1 MYDYSMALEDC
12 DWSKWLQGLM
22 TSDMENDEEGDDDD
36 DPEYNFLED
45 LDEPDREDY
54 RNDRA
59 VRITKKEVNKLL
71 EELFE
76 TDDELIVNGQDD
88 DGHEED
94 EEREEAAPPLSAL
107 QFNVPQAIRFQEPL
121 ANMLTEAAYCEGGNG
136 GSAAEESPPGSLA
149 VPPPSSRY
157 HPPWCCCHLC
167 PAPSSRSTTPRNSSC
182 GSNSNST
189 YRPCTTRPTPPSNTW
204 RSSRR
209 LPSDQVSPGPRLQQH
224 LEGL

>member
-1 MYDYSMALEDC
+1 
-12 DWSKWLQGLM
+12 M
-22 TSDMENDEEGDDDD
+22 TRVMMMTTQSIISW
-36 DPEYNFLED
+36 
-45 LDEPDREDY
+45 
-54 RNDRA
+54 
-59 VRITKKEVNKLL
+59 RIWMSLTERTTGTTGPYASP
-71 EELFE
+71 FQ
-76 TDDELIVNGQDD
+76 DDELIVNGQDD

-182 GSNSNST
+182 GSNSN
-189 YRPCTTRPTPPSNTW
+189 R